1 MTWLVDKHWSLRIP
15 LVICVNGDRTIMKY
29 SVNKHKEHLI
39 HKTCMEKDTKTKNNT
54 TAHKMRL
61 QLYLEWGRVIIWYLA
76 FSDFTHVIPGI
87 MNSVRR
93 KKNPTKWIS
102 FTISIAIW
110 KDQLKS
116 LKAYSRSNW
125 FFFVYI
131 KSCQYSMFYTNK
143 MFWTRSQV
151 KKIYYNVVISE
162 KNSNVCW

>member
-15 LVICVNGDRTIMKY
+15 LVICANGDRTIMKD
-29 SVNKHKEHLI
+29 SVSKHKEHSI
-39 HKTCMEKDTKTKNNT
+39 HKTCMKKDTKTKNNT

-93 KKNPTKWIS
+93 KEKTTQWIS

-125 FFFVYI
+125 FFLFILKVANIRCFILI
-131 KSCQYSMFYTNK
+131 KCSEQEV
-143 MFWTRSQV
+143 RL
-151 KKIYYNVVISE
+151 KKICYNVVISE